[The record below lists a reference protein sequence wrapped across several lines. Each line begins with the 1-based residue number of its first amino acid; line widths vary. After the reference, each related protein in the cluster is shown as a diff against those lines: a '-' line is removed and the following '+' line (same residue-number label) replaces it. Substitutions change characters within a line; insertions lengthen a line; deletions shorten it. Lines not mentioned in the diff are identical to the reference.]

1 MSTHISDEE
10 PEGGNFDQKNKISS
24 HEKNQIINNF
34 IINYNLKKENYTES
48 EKGNEINKINDMNEI
63 NKINDINDIN
73 DINEI
78 NKIND
83 INEINK
89 INDINEINKIN
100 DINDINQINDINEI
114 NKINDINQINQIN
127 GINQIVNRKKN
138 MDTVYKNIINMS
150 NNMTQMYNSINNM
163 SHNMI
168 NASND
173 MMDISGNIT
182 SHINSMNN
190 KTNYIMSNHLNSIE
204 NETNNMITSQI
215 NIINNKP
222 YITTNHI
229 NNNDKNQSNNICSHI
244 PSNINNSSMAKHND
258 INNSYVNVLYFRK
271 LKLNKKLFEKLKNK
285 NIVIYLKYKDSTC
298 TSEKIEITDPEINN
312 LYLCFLIT
320 EPFLENEKKIIK
332 IYIKC
337 FKDGKYKILS
347 FGFVELNF
355 IDFSEKFYRKK
366 SYMLCY
372 DKKNNK
378 YIFGYFILIL
388 ANQIKWKVCDNKV
401 FYEYIKK
408 SYFVSNRKN
417 YDQQIFYIC
426 KKIQKK
432 LLQSYYNN
440 TTNPYTYLHNQ
451 ALLKHFSVTHS
462 CPGTFSLNTSKN
474 KNSYDRYKKE
484 NHIET
489 NNQNYLHDIKKSKSL
504 IPLNLMQNEILYPQL
519 SHDNYKIKSM
529 AHNNHNITNYTTYKE
544 KWGDENL
551 YEMKKKNS
559 IQEQNNMLMNSKGLE
574 NQTTEN
580 LLLNHEENETIKC
593 YKDNHQ
599 IKNDYESDQNFDTKQ
614 YYENENINEYK
625 DNHQIKNDYES
636 DKNCDIKPYYENENI
651 NEYKDNHQIKN
662 DYESDQQYNF
672 KTLNIKQVTN
682 QIEDIKSEQ
691 NNVYSNITENPF
703 FNTDEYEI
711 NHSFNNIGEYHDTDK
726 NEYIKNKVDN
736 EQEESIEKNIF
747 DNIICEKLENIL
759 NNDIE
764 SFIQEIQF
772 ILEHLKKKIIKKND
786 YFLNE
791 LKKDHIYEY
800 NEQLHSKYKNENNE
814 EYTLED
820 YINKSK
826 YNNNVKND
834 IMSILQNCLNTTLLY
849 IKCILKDT
857 NINKQEKNIFAAYEN
872 IIKNIKQAL
881 SHYVMENE
889 IFNHDIL
896 NKDIL
901 NENKNISLHTS
912 VTKSINSITNKNCK
926 LTKMEI
932 QENQME
938 SCKEK
943 YIDHYNK
950 TTNVLKEKNNI
961 NSYIS
966 SDETL
971 STSSLS
977 SCSNESHKKIKH
989 MSRQIE
995 YFKMNSYINENI
1007 SSAFKYYELKWKNKL
1022 AKIGAYI

>member
-1 MSTHISDEE
+1 MSIHISDEE
-10 PEGGNFDQKNKISS
+10 AEGRNFDQKNKISS

-34 IINYNLKKENYTES
+34 IINYNMKKE
-48 EKGNEINKINDMNEI
+48 
-63 NKINDINDIN
+63 
-73 DINEI
+73 
-78 NKIND
+78 
-83 INEINK
+83 
-89 INDINEINKIN
+89 
-100 DINDINQINDINEI
+100 NDINQINEINEI
-114 NKINDINQINQIN
+114 NEIN
-127 GINQIVNRKKN
+127 GTNQSVNRKKN

-150 NNMTQMYNSINNM
+150 NNMTQMYNSMNNM
-163 SHNMI
+163 SHNII
-168 NASND
+168 NASHD
-173 MMDISGNIT
+173 MMDASGNIN
-182 SHINSMNN
+182 SHINDTNN
-190 KTNYIMSNHLNSIE
+190 QTNYMMSSHINNIE
-204 NETNNMITSQI
+204 NETNNMMTSQI
-215 NIINNKP
+215 NILNQNP
-222 YITTNHI
+222 YIRTRHINTDDMNQLDNISSQTSPNI
-229 NNNDKNQSNNICSHI
+229 NNNCTTKY
-244 PSNINNSSMAKHND
+244 ND

-312 LYLCFLIT
+312 LYLCFLVT
-320 EPFLENEKKIIK
+320 EPFLENEKKIVK

-355 IDFSEKFYRKK
+355 VDFSEKFYRKK

-432 LLQSYYNN
+432 LLQSYYTN
-440 TTNPYTYLHNQ
+440 TTNPYRNLHNQ

-462 CPGTFSLNTSKN
+462 CPGTFSLNTTKN
-474 KNSYDRYKKE
+474 KNSYDHYKNE
-484 NHIET
+484 NDIET
-489 NNQNYLHDIKKSKSL
+489 KNQNYLYDIKKSKSL
-504 IPLNLMQNEILYPQL
+504 IPLNLMKNDILYPQL

-529 AHNNHNITNYTTYKE
+529 IHNSYNIANYITYKE
-544 KWGDENL
+544 KWGHENL
-551 YEMKKKNS
+551 YEMKKNNS
-559 IQEQNNMLMNSKGLE
+559 IQEKNDMSMNFKDIE
-574 NQTTEN
+574 NGTAN
-580 LLLNHEENETIKC
+580 FLLNHEKNE
-593 YKDNHQ
+593 Q
-599 IKNDYESDQNFDTKQ
+599 
-614 YYENENINEYK
+614 INEYK
-625 DNHQIKNDYES
+625 DNEQ
-636 DKNCDIKPYYENENI
+636 NCDIN
-651 NEYKDNHQIKN
+651 
-662 DYESDQQYNF
+662 
-672 KTLNIKQVTN
+672 TLDIKQVTN

-711 NHSFNNIGEYHDTDK
+711 NHSFNNIHEYNDTDK
-726 NEYIKNKVDN
+726 NEYIKNNVDN
-736 EQEESIEKNIF
+736 EEEESIEKNIF
-747 DNIICEKLENIL
+747 DNIICEKLQNIL

-786 YFLNE
+786 YFLNQ
-791 LKKDHIYEY
+791 LKNDHIYEY
-800 NEQLHSKYKNENNE
+800 NPEMNSQNINEHNE

-820 YINKSK
+820 YIIKSK

-872 IIKNIKQAL
+872 IVKNIKQAV
-881 SHYVMENE
+881 SHYVIENE
-889 IFNHDIL
+889 TFNHDIL
-896 NKDIL
+896 NTDIL
-901 NENKNISLHTS
+901 TQNKNISLHTS
-912 VTKSINSITNKNCK
+912 LSKSRNSITNKNCK
-926 LTKMEI
+926 LTKIEI
-932 QENQME
+932 QENEME
-938 SCKEK
+938 SDREK
-943 YIDHYNK
+943 YLGHYNK
-950 TTNVLKEKNNI
+950 TSNVLKEKNNM
-961 NSYIS
+961 NSYIN

-971 STSSLS
+971 SSSSLS
-977 SCSNESHKKIKH
+977 TCSNESHKKIKL

-995 YFKMNSYINENI
+995 HFKMNSYINENI
-1007 SSAFKYYELKWKNKL
+1007 SSAFKYYEHKWKNKL

>member
-1 MSTHISDEE
+1 MSIHISDEE
-10 PEGGNFDQKNKISS
+10 AEGRNFDQKNKISS

-34 IINYNLKKENYTES
+34 IINYNMKKE
-48 EKGNEINKINDMNEI
+48 
-63 NKINDINDIN
+63 
-73 DINEI
+73 
-78 NKIND
+78 
-83 INEINK
+83 
-89 INDINEINKIN
+89 
-100 DINDINQINDINEI
+100 NDINQINEINEI
-114 NKINDINQINQIN
+114 NEIN
-127 GINQIVNRKKN
+127 GTNQSVNRKKN

-150 NNMTQMYNSINNM
+150 NNMTQMYNSMNNM
-163 SHNMI
+163 SHNII
-168 NASND
+168 NASHD
-173 MMDISGNIT
+173 MMDASGNIN
-182 SHINSMNN
+182 SHINDTNN
-190 KTNYIMSNHLNSIE
+190 QTNYMMSSHINNIE
-204 NETNNMITSQI
+204 NETNNMMTSQI
-215 NIINNKP
+215 NILNQNP
-222 YITTNHI
+222 YIRTRHINTDDMNQLDNISSQTSPNI
-229 NNNDKNQSNNICSHI
+229 NNNCTTKY
-244 PSNINNSSMAKHND
+244 ND

-312 LYLCFLIT
+312 LYLCFLVT
-320 EPFLENEKKIIK
+320 EPFLENEKKIVK

-355 IDFSEKFYRKK
+355 VDFSEKFYRKK

-432 LLQSYYNN
+432 LLQSYYTN
-440 TTNPYTYLHNQ
+440 TTNPYRNLHNQ

-462 CPGTFSLNTSKN
+462 CPGTFSLNTTKN
-474 KNSYDRYKKE
+474 KNSYDHYKNE
-484 NHIET
+484 NDIET
-489 NNQNYLHDIKKSKSL
+489 KNQNYLYDIKKSKSL
-504 IPLNLMQNEILYPQL
+504 IPLNLMKNDILYPQL

-529 AHNNHNITNYTTYKE
+529 IHNSYNIANYTTYKE
-544 KWGDENL
+544 KWGHENL
-551 YEMKKKNS
+551 YEMKKNNS
-559 IQEQNNMLMNSKGLE
+559 IQEKNDMSMNFKDIE
-574 NQTTEN
+574 NGTAN
-580 LLLNHEENETIKC
+580 FLLNHEKNE
-593 YKDNHQ
+593 Q
-599 IKNDYESDQNFDTKQ
+599 
-614 YYENENINEYK
+614 INEYK
-625 DNHQIKNDYES
+625 DKEQ
-636 DKNCDIKPYYENENI
+636 NCDIN
-651 NEYKDNHQIKN
+651 
-662 DYESDQQYNF
+662 
-672 KTLNIKQVTN
+672 TLDIKQVTN

-711 NHSFNNIGEYHDTDK
+711 NHSFNNIHEYNDTDK
-726 NEYIKNKVDN
+726 NEYIKNNVDN
-736 EQEESIEKNIF
+736 EEEESIEKNIF
-747 DNIICEKLENIL
+747 DNIICEKLQNIL

-786 YFLNE
+786 YFLNQ
-791 LKKDHIYEY
+791 LKNDHIYEY
-800 NEQLHSKYKNENNE
+800 NPEMNSQNINEHNE

-820 YINKSK
+820 YIIKSK

-872 IIKNIKQAL
+872 IVKNIKQAV
-881 SHYVMENE
+881 SHYVIENE
-889 IFNHDIL
+889 TFNHDIL
-896 NKDIL
+896 NTDIL
-901 NENKNISLHTS
+901 TQNKNISLHTS
-912 VTKSINSITNKNCK
+912 LSKSRNSITNKNCK
-926 LTKMEI
+926 LTKIEI
-932 QENQME
+932 QENEME
-938 SCKEK
+938 SDKEK
-943 YIDHYNK
+943 YLGHYNK
-950 TTNVLKEKNNI
+950 TSNVLKEKNNM
-961 NSYIS
+961 NSYIN

-971 STSSLS
+971 SSSSLS
-977 SCSNESHKKIKH
+977 TCSNESHKKIKL

-995 YFKMNSYINENI
+995 HFKMNSYINENI
-1007 SSAFKYYELKWKNKL
+1007 SSAFKYYEHKWKNKL

>member
-10 PEGGNFDQKNKISS
+10 PEVGNFDQKNKISS
-24 HEKNQIINNF
+24 NEKNQIINNF
-34 IINYNLKKENYTES
+34 IINYNLKKENYTED
-48 EKGNEINKINDMNEI
+48 EKESEINKINEINDMNEI
-63 NKINDINDIN
+63 NKINN
-73 DINEI
+73 
-78 NKIND
+78 
-83 INEINK
+83 
-89 INDINEINKIN
+89 
-100 DINDINQINDINEI
+100 
-114 NKINDINQINQIN
+114 INDINQINQIN
-127 GINQIVNRKKN
+127 RINRINQINEINQIVNRKKN

-150 NNMTQMYNSINNM
+150 NNMTQMYNSMNNM

-190 KTNYIMSNHLNSIE
+190 KTNYIMSNDLNSIQ

-215 NIINNKP
+215 NIINHKP
-222 YITTNHI
+222 YITTSHI
-229 NNNDKNQSNNICSHI
+229 KNDNKNQSNNICNHI
-244 PSNINNSSMAKHND
+244 PSNINNKSIAKHND

-462 CPGTFSLNTSKN
+462 CPGTFSLNTSKK
-474 KNSYDRYKKE
+474 KNSYDTYKKE

-519 SHDNYKIKSM
+519 SHDNYKIKSII
-529 AHNNHNITNYTTYKE
+529 HNNHNITNYTTYKE
-544 KWGDENL
+544 KWEDENL

-559 IQEQNNMLMNSKGLE
+559 IQEQNDMLINSKCLE
-574 NQTTEN
+574 NQTTEKV
-580 LLLNHEENETIKC
+580 LLNHEENETIKC
-593 YKDNHQ
+593 YKYNHQ
-599 IKNDYESDQNFDTKQ
+599 MKNDYESDQNCDIKQ
-614 YYENENINEYK
+614 YYENETIKCYK
-625 DNHQIKNDYES
+625 DNHQM
-636 DKNCDIKPYYENENI
+636 
-651 NEYKDNHQIKN
+651 KN
-662 DYESDQQYNF
+662 DYESDQHYNF
-672 KTLNIKQVTN
+672 KTGNIKQVTN

-711 NHSFNNIGEYHDTDK
+711 NHSFNNIGEYHDTNK
-726 NEYIKNKVDN
+726 NEYIKNKIDN
-736 EQEESIEKNIF
+736 EEEESIEKNIF

-800 NEQLHSKYKNENNE
+800 NEQLHYKNENNE

-849 IKCILKDT
+849 IKCILKDN

-889 IFNHDIL
+889 TFNHDIL

>member
-1 MSTHISDEE
+1 MSIHISDEE
-10 PEGGNFDQKNKISS
+10 AEGRNFDQKNKISS

-34 IINYNLKKENYTES
+34 IINYNMKKE
-48 EKGNEINKINDMNEI
+48 
-63 NKINDINDIN
+63 
-73 DINEI
+73 
-78 NKIND
+78 
-83 INEINK
+83 
-89 INDINEINKIN
+89 
-100 DINDINQINDINEI
+100 NDINQINEINEI
-114 NKINDINQINQIN
+114 NGTNQS
-127 GINQIVNRKKN
+127 VNRKKN

-150 NNMTQMYNSINNM
+150 NNMTQMYNSMNNM
-163 SHNMI
+163 SHNII
-168 NASND
+168 NASHD
-173 MMDISGNIT
+173 MMDASGNIN
-182 SHINSMNN
+182 SHINDTNN
-190 KTNYIMSNHLNSIE
+190 QTNYMMSSHINNIE
-204 NETNNMITSQI
+204 NETNNMMTSQI
-215 NIINNKP
+215 NILNQNP
-222 YITTNHI
+222 YIRTRHINTDDMNQLDNISSQTSPNI
-229 NNNDKNQSNNICSHI
+229 NNNCTTKY
-244 PSNINNSSMAKHND
+244 ND

-298 TSEKIEITDPEINN
+298 TSEKIKITDPEINN
-312 LYLCFLIT
+312 LYLCFLVT
-320 EPFLENEKKIIK
+320 EPFLENEKKIVK

-355 IDFSEKFYRKK
+355 VDFSEKFYRKK

-432 LLQSYYNN
+432 LLQSYYTN
-440 TTNPYTYLHNQ
+440 TTNPYRNLHNQ

-462 CPGTFSLNTSKN
+462 CPGTFSLNTTKN
-474 KNSYDRYKKE
+474 KNSYDHYKNE
-484 NHIET
+484 NDIET
-489 NNQNYLHDIKKSKSL
+489 KNQNYLYDIKKSKSL
-504 IPLNLMQNEILYPQL
+504 IPLNLMKNDILYPQL

-529 AHNNHNITNYTTYKE
+529 IHNSYNIANYTTYKE
-544 KWGDENL
+544 KWGHENL
-551 YEMKKKNS
+551 YEMKKNNS
-559 IQEQNNMLMNSKGLE
+559 IQEKNDMSMNFKGIE
-574 NQTTEN
+574 KGTANF
-580 LLLNHEENETIKC
+580 LLNHEKNE
-593 YKDNHQ
+593 Q
-599 IKNDYESDQNFDTKQ
+599 
-614 YYENENINEYK
+614 INEYK
-625 DNHQIKNDYES
+625 DNEQ
-636 DKNCDIKPYYENENI
+636 NCDIN
-651 NEYKDNHQIKN
+651 
-662 DYESDQQYNF
+662 
-672 KTLNIKQVTN
+672 TLDIKQVTN

-711 NHSFNNIGEYHDTDK
+711 NHSFNNIHEYNDTDK
-726 NEYIKNKVDN
+726 NEYIKNNVDN
-736 EQEESIEKNIF
+736 EEEESIEKNIF
-747 DNIICEKLENIL
+747 DNIICEKLQNIL

-786 YFLNE
+786 YFLNQ
-791 LKKDHIYEY
+791 LKNDHIYEY
-800 NEQLHSKYKNENNE
+800 NPEMNSQNINEHNE

-820 YINKSK
+820 YIIKSK

-872 IIKNIKQAL
+872 IVKNIKQAV
-881 SHYVMENE
+881 SHYVIENE
-889 IFNHDIL
+889 TFNHDIL
-896 NKDIL
+896 NTDIL
-901 NENKNISLHTS
+901 TQNKNISLHTS
-912 VTKSINSITNKNCK
+912 LSKSRNSITNKNCK
-926 LTKMEI
+926 LTKIEI
-932 QENQME
+932 QENEME
-938 SCKEK
+938 SDKEK
-943 YIDHYNK
+943 YLGHYNK
-950 TTNVLKEKNNI
+950 TSNVLKEKNNM
-961 NSYIS
+961 NSYIN

-971 STSSLS
+971 SSSSLS
-977 SCSNESHKKIKH
+977 TCSNESHKKIKL

-995 YFKMNSYINENI
+995 HFKMNSYINENI

>member
-1 MSTHISDEE
+1 MSIHISDEE
-10 PEGGNFDQKNKISS
+10 AEGRNFDQKNKISS

-34 IINYNLKKENYTES
+34 IINYNMKKE
-48 EKGNEINKINDMNEI
+48 
-63 NKINDINDIN
+63 
-73 DINEI
+73 
-78 NKIND
+78 
-83 INEINK
+83 
-89 INDINEINKIN
+89 
-100 DINDINQINDINEI
+100 NDINQINEI
-114 NKINDINQINQIN
+114 NGTNQS
-127 GINQIVNRKKN
+127 VNRKKN

-150 NNMTQMYNSINNM
+150 NNMTQMYNSMNNM
-163 SHNMI
+163 SHNII
-168 NASND
+168 NASHD
-173 MMDISGNIT
+173 MMDASGNIN
-182 SHINSMNN
+182 SHINDTNN
-190 KTNYIMSNHLNSIE
+190 QTNYMMSSHINNIE
-204 NETNNMITSQI
+204 NETNNMMTSQI
-215 NIINNKP
+215 NILNQNP
-222 YITTNHI
+222 YIRTRHINTDDMNQLDNISSQTSPNI
-229 NNNDKNQSNNICSHI
+229 NNNCTTKY
-244 PSNINNSSMAKHND
+244 ND

-312 LYLCFLIT
+312 LYLCFLVT
-320 EPFLENEKKIIK
+320 EPFLENEKKIVK

-355 IDFSEKFYRKK
+355 VDFSEKFYRKK

-432 LLQSYYNN
+432 LLQSYYTN
-440 TTNPYTYLHNQ
+440 TTNPYRNLHNQ

-462 CPGTFSLNTSKN
+462 CPGTFSLNTTKN
-474 KNSYDRYKKE
+474 KNSYDHYKNE
-484 NHIET
+484 NDIET
-489 NNQNYLHDIKKSKSL
+489 KNQNYLYDIKKSKSL
-504 IPLNLMQNEILYPQL
+504 IPLNLMKNDILYPQL

-529 AHNNHNITNYTTYKE
+529 IHNSYNIANYTTYKE
-544 KWGDENL
+544 KWGHENL
-551 YEMKKKNS
+551 YEMKKNNS
-559 IQEQNNMLMNSKGLE
+559 IQEKNDMSMNFKDIE
-574 NQTTEN
+574 NGTAN
-580 LLLNHEENETIKC
+580 FLLNHEKNE
-593 YKDNHQ
+593 Q
-599 IKNDYESDQNFDTKQ
+599 
-614 YYENENINEYK
+614 INEYK
-625 DNHQIKNDYES
+625 DKYQKNNTYQREQ
-636 DKNCDIKPYYENENI
+636 NCDIN
-651 NEYKDNHQIKN
+651 
-662 DYESDQQYNF
+662 
-672 KTLNIKQVTN
+672 TLDIKQVTN

-711 NHSFNNIGEYHDTDK
+711 NHSFNNIHEYNDTDK
-726 NEYIKNKVDN
+726 NEYIKNNVDN
-736 EQEESIEKNIF
+736 EEEESIEKNIF
-747 DNIICEKLENIL
+747 DNIICEKLQNIL

-786 YFLNE
+786 YFLNQ
-791 LKKDHIYEY
+791 LKNDHIYEY
-800 NEQLHSKYKNENNE
+800 NPEMNSQNINEHNE

-820 YINKSK
+820 YIIKSK

-872 IIKNIKQAL
+872 IVKNIKQAV
-881 SHYVMENE
+881 SHYVIENE
-889 IFNHDIL
+889 TFNHDIL
-896 NKDIL
+896 NTDIL
-901 NENKNISLHTS
+901 TQNKNISLHTS
-912 VTKSINSITNKNCK
+912 LSKSRNSITNKNCK
-926 LTKMEI
+926 LTKIEI
-932 QENQME
+932 QENEME
-938 SCKEK
+938 SDKEK
-943 YIDHYNK
+943 YLGHYNK
-950 TTNVLKEKNNI
+950 TSNVLKEKNNM
-961 NSYIS
+961 NSYIN

-971 STSSLS
+971 SSSSLS
-977 SCSNESHKKIKH
+977 TCSNESHKKIKL

-995 YFKMNSYINENI
+995 HFKMNSYINENI
-1007 SSAFKYYELKWKNKL
+1007 SSAFKYYEHKWKNKL

>member
-1 MSTHISDEE
+1 MSIHISDEE
-10 PEGGNFDQKNKISS
+10 AEGRNFDQKNKISS

-34 IINYNLKKENYTES
+34 IINYNMKKE
-48 EKGNEINKINDMNEI
+48 
-63 NKINDINDIN
+63 
-73 DINEI
+73 
-78 NKIND
+78 
-83 INEINK
+83 
-89 INDINEINKIN
+89 
-100 DINDINQINDINEI
+100 NDINQINEINEI
-114 NKINDINQINQIN
+114 NGTNQS
-127 GINQIVNRKKN
+127 VNRKKN

-150 NNMTQMYNSINNM
+150 NNMTQMYNSMNNM
-163 SHNMI
+163 SHNII
-168 NASND
+168 NASHD
-173 MMDISGNIT
+173 MMDASGNIN
-182 SHINSMNN
+182 SHINDTNN
-190 KTNYIMSNHLNSIE
+190 QTNYMMSSHINNIE
-204 NETNNMITSQI
+204 NETNNMMTSQI
-215 NIINNKP
+215 NILNQNP
-222 YITTNHI
+222 YIRTRHINTDDMNQLDNISSQTSPNI
-229 NNNDKNQSNNICSHI
+229 NNNCTTKY
-244 PSNINNSSMAKHND
+244 ND

-298 TSEKIEITDPEINN
+298 TSEKIKITDPEINN
-312 LYLCFLIT
+312 LYLCFLVT
-320 EPFLENEKKIIK
+320 EPFLENEKKIVK

-355 IDFSEKFYRKK
+355 VDFSEKFYRKK

-432 LLQSYYNN
+432 LLQSYYTN
-440 TTNPYTYLHNQ
+440 TTNPYRNVHNQ

-462 CPGTFSLNTSKN
+462 CPGTFSLNTTKN
-474 KNSYDRYKKE
+474 KNSYDHYKNE
-484 NHIET
+484 NDIET
-489 NNQNYLHDIKKSKSL
+489 KNQNYLYDIKKSKSL
-504 IPLNLMQNEILYPQL
+504 IPLNLMKNDILYPQL

-529 AHNNHNITNYTTYKE
+529 IHNSYNIANYITYKE
-544 KWGDENL
+544 KWGHENL
-551 YEMKKKNS
+551 YEMKKNNS
-559 IQEQNNMLMNSKGLE
+559 IQEKNDMSMNFKDIE
-574 NQTTEN
+574 NGTAN
-580 LLLNHEENETIKC
+580 FLLNHEKNE
-593 YKDNHQ
+593 Q
-599 IKNDYESDQNFDTKQ
+599 
-614 YYENENINEYK
+614 INEYK
-625 DNHQIKNDYES
+625 DKYQKNNTYQSEQ
-636 DKNCDIKPYYENENI
+636 NCDIKQFYEKNEQI
-651 NEYKDNHQIKN
+651 NEYKDKYQKNNTYQREQNCDIKQYYEKNEQINEYKN
-662 DYESDQQYNF
+662 KYQKNNTYQSEQNCDIKQYYEKNEQINEYKDKYQKNNTYQRGQNCDIN
-672 KTLNIKQVTN
+672 TLDIKQVTN

-711 NHSFNNIGEYHDTDK
+711 NHSFNNIHEYNDTDK
-726 NEYIKNKVDN
+726 NEYIKNNVDN
-736 EQEESIEKNIF
+736 EEEESIEKNIF
-747 DNIICEKLENIL
+747 DNIICEKLQNIL

-786 YFLNE
+786 YFLNQ
-791 LKKDHIYEY
+791 LKNDHIYEY
-800 NEQLHSKYKNENNE
+800 NPEMNSQNINEHNE

-820 YINKSK
+820 YIIKSK

-872 IIKNIKQAL
+872 IVKNIKQAV
-881 SHYVMENE
+881 SHYVIENE
-889 IFNHDIL
+889 TFNHDIL
-896 NKDIL
+896 NTDIL
-901 NENKNISLHTS
+901 TQNKNISLHTS
-912 VTKSINSITNKNCK
+912 LSKSRNSITNKNCK
-926 LTKMEI
+926 LTKIEI
-932 QENQME
+932 QENEME
-938 SCKEK
+938 SDKEK
-943 YIDHYNK
+943 YLGHYNK
-950 TTNVLKEKNNI
+950 TSNVLKEKNNM
-961 NSYIS
+961 NSYIN

-971 STSSLS
+971 SSSSLS
-977 SCSNESHKKIKH
+977 TCSNESHKKIKL

-995 YFKMNSYINENI
+995 HFKMNSYINENI
-1007 SSAFKYYELKWKNKL
+1007 SSAFKYYEHKWKNKL